1 MERIRPA
8 IIVLLLLAAPACSDG
23 TADEGEA
30 TTVATIPTATTTDS
44 EPATSTSTSTTVPST
59 TTSTEPTTTT
69 TVEALPFPHA
79 RENLTHG
86 DDTWVVILA
95 ASEVFDDPVLDTA
108 VGDAEAAGYQT
119 GPTDCDFGAAEV
131 LGLPDDRQYYTV
143 SVYLS
148 NQADAEAALDAFEAQ
163 GVAGTV
169 GVVQTF
175 CLD

>member
-8 IIVLLLLAAPACSDG
+8 IVVLLLLAVPACSDG
-23 TADEGEA
+23 TANEGEE
-30 TTVATIPTATTTDS
+30 TTVVTIPTTTTDS

-69 TVEALPFPHA
+69 TVEPLPFPPA
-79 RENLTHG
+79 RQNLTHG
-86 DDTWVVILA
+86 GDTWVVILA

-119 GPTDCDFGAAEV
+119 GPTDCDFGAADV

-163 GVAGTV
+163 GVGGTV

>member
-8 IIVLLLLAAPACSDG
+8 MFVLLLLTAAACSDG
-23 TADEGEA
+23 TANEGEA
-30 TTVATIPTATTTDS
+30 TTVVTITTTTTT
-44 EPATSTSTSTTVPST
+44 EPESATSTSTSTTTPST
-59 TTSTEPTTTT
+59 TSTTEPSTTT
-69 TVEALPFPHA
+69 TVEPLPFPPE
-79 RENLTHG
+79 RQNLTHG
-86 DDTWVVILA
+86 GDTWVVILA

-108 VGDAEAAGYQT
+108 VGDAEAAGYHT
-119 GPTDCDFGAAEV
+119 GPTDCDFGAADV
-131 LGLPDDRQYYTV
+131 LGLPDDQQYYTV

-163 GVAGTV
+163 GVSGTV